1 MMYASFFFFLSR
13 KPSDEFMLYTSRPR
27 YISCEVY
34 LDLLAFLQKKVV
46 GIAPIPPY
54 THVSILNRDTDDVSP
69 KFYVCFMNQTATAAF
84 MSWIHPF
91 INLLLKTFHV
101 SFSFCKK
108 PTFIFLCKA
117 SASGVLQGS
126 PSRTCLVIF
135 FKVSGVQLLLIHKLK
150 NDGHPLPLYT
160 FFLHAS
166 LCT

>member
-1 MMYASFFFFLSR
+1 MMYASFFFFLST
-13 KPSDEFMLYTSRPR
+13 KPSDEFMLHTSRPR

-34 LDLLAFLQKKVV
+34 LDLLAFLQKRLWV
-46 GIAPIPPY
+46 APSSF

-84 MSWIHPF
+84 MSWVHPF
-91 INLLLKTFHV
+91 INLLLKTFHA

-135 FKVSGVQLLLIHKLK
+135 LK
-150 NDGHPLPLYT
+150 
-160 FFLHAS
+160 FLGCNCS
-166 LCT
+166 